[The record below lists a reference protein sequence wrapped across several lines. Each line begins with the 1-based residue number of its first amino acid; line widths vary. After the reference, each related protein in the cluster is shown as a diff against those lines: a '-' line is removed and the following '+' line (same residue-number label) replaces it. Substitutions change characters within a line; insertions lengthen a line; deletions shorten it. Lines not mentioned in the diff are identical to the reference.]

1 MNLEFGNHNLGSNL
15 TTKQKISLLM
25 LLGIV
30 IVLPLGL
37 YLVGQQQELRKRA
50 EGTREVD
57 LRFDPTTG
65 EKYRGETFPIFI
77 KIFKMAQ
84 RSIKASGIQVT
95 INVSNKFTIN
105 SAVCQPPFDALPF
118 IKINGQSVTV
128 MCTIALGVDPP
139 ELTALGQ
146 AFTLLNFTV
155 KSDAEEGDAPITFT
169 STRVTEAGVAGQ
181 APDVSTG
188 GQPASFTV
196 VALIPTLSPTPTISA
211 SATPIPTLSPTLP
224 PFETPTPTITVI
236 ISPTITISP
245 IPTSSPTISP
255 TTLLTPSPVTSLTPT
270 PSNCPLKSE
279 GDADCNNSIDENDYF
294 IWKCE
299 FIGNGKCSNST
310 IENRADFNQDGKVTL
325 TDFEFWRRSFYS
337 PQGQ

>member
-1 MNLEFGNHNLGSNL
+1 MNQELGNSNIRSNL
-15 TTKQKISLLM
+15 TTKQKVNLII

-30 IVLPLGL
+30 IALPIGV

-57 LRFDPTTG
+57 LRFDPPSG
-65 EKYRGETFPIFI
+65 EKHRGDTFSTII
-77 KIFKMAQ
+77 KIFKTTD
-84 RSIKASGIQVT
+84 RSIKASGIQAV
-95 INVSNKFTIN
+95 INVSNKIN
-105 SAVCQPPFDALPF
+105 IGSIVCQPPFDALPF
-118 IKINGQSVTV
+118 IRINGQSVTM
-128 MCTIALGVDPP
+128 MCSIAIGVNPP
-139 ELTALGQ
+139 ELTSMGQ

-155 KSDAEEGDAPITFT
+155 KNDAEEGDAPITFT
-169 STRVTEAGVAGQ
+169 STRVTEAGISGQ